1 MKIFITDP
9 ACGLEL
15 NEQYDLCDMSAK
27 TLIEKGQAVA
37 VRKIVINNTTA
48 EPKKPKPIDP
58 EMLKCQPMNKDKPT
72 TKKTAKRKNK

>member
-15 NEQYDLCDMSAK
+15 NEQYDLCDQAAK
-27 TLIEKGQAVA
+27 TLIQKGQAVA
-37 VRKIVINNTTA
+37 VKKIVINN
-48 EPKKPKPIDP
+48 PIKKTEPIDP